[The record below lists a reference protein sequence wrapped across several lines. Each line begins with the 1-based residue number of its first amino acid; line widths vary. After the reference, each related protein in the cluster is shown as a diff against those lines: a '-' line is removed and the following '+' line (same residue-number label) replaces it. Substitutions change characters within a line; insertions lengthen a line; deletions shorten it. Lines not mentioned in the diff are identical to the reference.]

1 MLAGCELTAKFV
13 LLLSLASSPKR
24 ARQGLFQMQ
33 FVLLELPA
41 FDDEEKGA
49 DLLFTHSGHATA
61 VWKGDGFII
70 ENWRPSAPE
79 REGGGEF
86 L

>member
-1 MLAGCELTAKFV
+1 
-13 LLLSLASSPKR
+13 
-24 ARQGLFQMQ
+24 MQ

-41 FDDEEKGA
+41 FDDEEKGT

-79 REGGGEF
+79 REGGGEC